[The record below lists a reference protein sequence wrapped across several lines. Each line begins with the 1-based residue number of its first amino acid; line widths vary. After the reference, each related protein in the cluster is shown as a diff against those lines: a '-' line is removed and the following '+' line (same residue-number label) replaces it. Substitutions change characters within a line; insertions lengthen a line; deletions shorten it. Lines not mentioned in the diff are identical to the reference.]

1 MNTTDT
7 RILVVDDEE
16 SIRFTFRHFLSEE
29 GYSVADAAT
38 LGEALNCLSKEPFAL
53 VFADIILGGKTG
65 IELLKEIRAKD
76 PQCCVVMIT
85 GYPHHDSASEALR
98 LGAFDYISKPVQQDT
113 LLRTAKMAL
122 QHRALID
129 ERERYRGNLEAIF
142 KSVKDAIITVDQEFS
157 LMEANE
163 AAGSICGL
171 SRDAIGK
178 RLDALHLH
186 CGVSC
191 LDLIRETIER
201 GEPMEAYRR
210 ECHRRDRHGQVVTLG
225 TFPLL
230 KHQHVSPG
238 IVMIVRDE
246 TPLVRLEKRLE
257 EKRQFH
263 TTVGKSPGMQTV
275 YSLVESLADIETTVL
290 ITGESGTGK
299 ELVAEALHHRG
310 SRREKPLV
318 KVNCSALSENLLE
331 SELFGHVRGAF
342 TGAIQDRIGRF
353 QRASGGSLFLDE
365 IGDISP
371 AIQLRLLRVLQEKEF
386 ERVGDPKPV
395 RIDVR
400 IIAATNRDLREKVRS
415 GEFREDL
422 FYRLRVVEITLP
434 PLRERREDIPLLSDH
449 FLQKFNRKFGRN
461 VDGVS
466 SDVLKVFM
474 DYPWPGNVRELEHAM
489 ERAFVVSR
497 HDIIVI
503 DDLQP
508 ELREFAGAA
517 RGSSRS
523 DNWNDQQV
531 LLGALERAAGNK
543 TRAASLLGMSRR
555 TLYRKIKDLDIAQ
568 GD

>member
-1 MNTTDT
+1 MKTTDT
-7 RILVVDDEE
+7 RILVIDDEE
-16 SIRFTFRHFLSEE
+16 SIRFTFSHFLSEA
-29 GYSVADAAT
+29 GYSVAEAAT
-38 LGEALNCLSKEPFAL
+38 FGEAVKLFSEESFAL
-53 VFADIILGGKTG
+53 IFADIILGGKTG
-65 IELLKEIRAKD
+65 IDLLKEIRIKD

-98 LGAFDYISKPVQQDT
+98 LGAFDYISKPVQQET
-113 LLRTAKMAL
+113 LLRTVEMAL
-122 QHRALID
+122 RHRALID
-129 ERERYRGNLEAIF
+129 ERERYRCNLEAIF
-142 KSVKDAIITVDQEFS
+142 KSVKDAIITVDREFS
-157 LMEANE
+157 LIEANE
-163 AAGSICGL
+163 AAGTICGL

-178 RLDALHLH
+178 RIDSLPLH
-186 CGVSC
+186 CGASC
-191 LDLIRETIER
+191 LDLIRETVEK
-201 GEPMEAYRR
+201 GEPMEVYRR
-210 ECHRRDRHGQVVTLG
+210 ECHRRDRHGQVVTLS
-225 TFPLL
+225 TFQLL

-263 TTVGKSPGMQTV
+263 TTVGKSPKMQNV

-299 ELVAEALHHRG
+299 ELVAEALHHSG

-395 RIDVR
+395 KIDVR

-449 FLQKFNRKFGRN
+449 FLLKFNRKFGKN
-461 VDGVS
+461 VSGIS
-466 SDVLKVFM
+466 ADVLKVFM

-508 ELREFAGAA
+508 ELKDFVGAT
-517 RGSSRS
+517 RSSSRS
-523 DNWNDQQV
+523 DGWNDHQM

-543 TRAASLLGMSRR
+543 TKAATLLGMSRR
-555 TLYRKIKDLDIAQ
+555 TLYRKMKDLNINRED
-568 GD
+568 